1 MVIGSGVLVG
11 VKSLIAGVLFSHAF
25 SGELKAVS
33 VVNKEIQDGVAE
45 GGVADNFVP
54 MRDGDVGGD
63 DGRGATVAIIKDLQ
77 KVAPFGR
84 IENRKAPVVEDQELN
99 AAEGFEQAAIATVAP
114 SEGEGLEQARDAM
127 ILDRTVVAAGLV
139 AEGAGNP
146 ALAQPGCPRGE
157 QVLVAVDPVAADES
171 GEDGAI
177 DAAWRAPIEGFH
189 ACALAQRGE
198 LEAGGGHVGGLRGR
212 AHCRSSWSATG
223 CRGRCESLA
232 RDAAWQR

>member
-33 VVNKEIQDGVAE
+33 VVNKAIQDGVAE

-54 MRDGDVGGD
+54 MLDGDLAGD

-146 ALAQPGCPRGE
+146 ALAQPGCPRDE

-177 DAAWRAPIEGFH
+177 HAARPAPLVVLH
-189 ACALAQRGE
+189 PCALGRRGE
-198 LEAGGGHVGGLRGR
+198 LEAGGETFWVALGGF
-212 AHCRSSWSATG
+212 AVAPQS
-223 CRGRCESLA
+223 
-232 RDAAWQR
+232 DALLERQGIAIR

>member
-1 MVIGSGVLVG
+1 MVIGSGVLVC
-11 VKSLIAGVLFSHAF
+11 VKSLVEGVLLSHAF

-33 VVNKEIQDGVAE
+33 VVNKAIQDGVAE

-54 MRDGDVGGD
+54 MLDGDLAGD
-63 DGRGATVAIIKDLQ
+63 DGRGATVAIIEDLQ

-84 IENRKAPVVEDQELN
+84 IENRQAPVVEDQELN

-114 SEGEGLEQARDAM
+114 SEAEGLEQAGDAM
-127 ILDRTVVAAGLV
+127 VLDRTVVAAGLV

-146 ALAQPGCPRGE
+146 ALAQPGCPRDE

-171 GEDGAI
+171 GEDGAT
-177 DAAWRAPIEGFH
+177 DAAWRAPIEVFH

-198 LEAGGGHVGGLRGR
+198 LEAGGETVCVALGGVAVGQPSDALLRRHGLEIPR
-212 AHCRSSWSATG
+212 T
-223 CRGRCESLA
+223 SLLLP
-232 RDAAWQR
+232 